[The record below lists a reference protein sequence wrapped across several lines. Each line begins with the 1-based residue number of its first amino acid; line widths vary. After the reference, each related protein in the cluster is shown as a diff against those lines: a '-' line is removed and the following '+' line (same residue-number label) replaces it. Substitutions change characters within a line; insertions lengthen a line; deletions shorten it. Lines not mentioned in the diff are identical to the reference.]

1 MREYYHNY
9 RANIERGIYKLSQV
23 ASSEYEKA
31 HEKIADFI
39 NAKSSAE
46 IIMTKNTSEGINLIA
61 NGLGWQQGDEIVT
74 TLIEHHSNYI
84 VWLRVK
90 NRYKVNFE
98 VVKPINSEGL
108 FDLNDFDEVIN
119 ENTKLVAVTHAS
131 NVLGVKMP
139 VEEIVK
145 LAHENDALVLID
157 GAQSVPHI
165 EVDVQKIGCDFL
177 AFSGHK
183 MCGPTGSGCLYIKE
197 EHLDN
202 VEPLCI
208 GGGTIEDVGIDY
220 YKLGGSPRRFEAG
233 TPAIAEVIGL
243 GAAVDYLKKIGM
255 DNIERHE
262 RRLSELIYEG
272 LKEIKNIEIY
282 GPEPKLKIGVT
293 SFNIGELNPHDV
305 TLALD
310 IQANIMVRSGH
321 HCAMPLIKVLLNRSV
336 GTVRAST
343 YFYNTEDEVEEFVTT
358 LTELASEIN

>member
-1 MREYYHNY
+1 
-9 RANIERGIYKLSQV
+9 
-23 ASSEYEKA
+23 
-31 HEKIADFI
+31 
-39 NAKSSAE
+39 
-46 IIMTKNTSEGINLIA
+46 
-61 NGLGWQQGDEIVT
+61 
-74 TLIEHHSNYI
+74 
-84 VWLRVK
+84 VK
-90 NRYKVNFE
+90 NKYNVNLE

-108 FDLNDFDEVIN
+108 FDLNEFDDAIN

-131 NVLGVKMP
+131 NVLGVKTP

-145 LAHENDALVLID
+145 IAHENDALVLID

-165 EVDVQKIGCDFL
+165 KVDVQNIGCDFL

-183 MCGPTGSGCLYIKE
+183 MCGPTGSGCLYIKQ

-208 GGGTIEDVGIDY
+208 GGGTIEDVGLDY
-220 YKLGGSPRRFEAG
+220 YKLGSSPRRFEAG

-255 DNIERHE
+255 DNIESYE
-262 RRLSELIYEG
+262 RRLSKLIYKG

-282 GPEPKLKIGVT
+282 GPEPKFKIGVT
-293 SFNIGELNPHDV
+293 SFNVGELNPHDV

-310 IQANIMVRSGH
+310 ISANIMVRSGH
-321 HCAMPLIKVLLNRSV
+321 HCAMPLIKVLLNKPV

-343 YFYNTEDEVEEFVTT
+343 YIYNTEEEVKEFILT
-358 LTELASEIN
+358 LTELSSEAS